1 MNRMPAESSIRDMQM
16 EGREFEG
23 SLRVFK
29 FPEILQFLSLGKRTG
44 TLELTQEARRVE
56 LSFRE
61 GRIININTPERS
73 MRLGQMLVYS
83 GAVSREALEKAL
95 EAQDMGGGTKFLG
108 ELLIEQG
115 AISSDP
121 LKEALRH
128 QLEEDIWDL
137 FSWDSGNFRFDQAGI
152 KGTGAI
158 EVDLEIAP
166 LLAEGQRRMLDWQQ
180 LCQTI
185 TNPQEVFR
193 INPEFAGASDQPV
206 EEKVWRVLSLINGR
220 LTVDSLVRFSNLG
233 KFATYSALD
242 FLLRADV
249 IVRSSEAAKDNR
261 PLRPASGPGAGGAAT
276 IRLNVSD
283 FQQPP
288 PIEAAPA
295 PEAGGKSKKGAK
307 GGKGF
312 LGMMKSAASELKPEA
327 PIEAQREFVTDVG
340 LVCGVLNAATHKLIS
355 AGVLTQTSAPEM
367 VGWMWQMA
375 EQRFP
380 RADILRYE
388 SAMLSSELYDR
399 YAKLEGG
406 ITRALAGSHNDCL
419 EALRLLLS
427 RLREKAAE
435 NMGGEE
441 AAAVALDKVIGAF
454 ANSTTAIKSPDF
466 SLQSWRDGSLG
477 PINFPAVDK
486 SHKG

>member
-1 MNRMPAESSIRDMQM
+1 MPAEQSIRDMQM

-56 LSFRE
+56 LSFRD

-83 GAVSREALEKAL
+83 GALLRESLEKAL
-95 EAQDMGGGTKFLG
+95 ESQDMGGGTKFLG
-108 ELLIEQG
+108 EILIEQG
-115 AISSDP
+115 AIGQEP

-193 INPEFAGASDQPV
+193 INQDFAGASDQPV

-233 KFATYSALD
+233 KFATYWALD

-249 IVRSSEAAKDNR
+249 IVRGSEVAKDNR
-261 PLRPASGPGAGGAAT
+261 PLRPASGPGIGGAAT
-276 IRLNVSD
+276 VRLNVSD

-288 PIEAAPA
+288 PVEAVSV
-295 PEAGGKSKKGAK
+295 PEATGKSKKGAK

-312 LGMMKSAASELKPEA
+312 LGMMKGAASELKPDA
-327 PIEAQREFVTDVG
+327 AIDVQKEFVTDVG
-340 LVCGVLNAATHKLIS
+340 LVCGVLNATVQRLIG
-355 AGVLTQTSAPEM
+355 AGVLTLTSAPEM

-388 SAMLSSELYDR
+388 SATLSSELYDR

-406 ITRALAGSHNDCL
+406 VTRALAGSHNDCL

-435 NMGGEE
+435 SMGGEE
-441 AAAVALDKVIGAF
+441 AAAAALDKVVVAF
-454 ANSTTAIKSPDF
+454 AHSTAMIKSADF
-466 SLQSWRDGSLG
+466 SLQRWKDGSLG
-477 PINFPAVDK
+477 PVSFPAVEK